1 MNELGKIFG
10 IPCVITSHKK
20 RYRVSE
26 YRLIDWL
33 YKKIYGYKEEVIL
46 PEGASV
52 VLFDNVLYFRD
63 EKTFNRMAKMYE
75 DTLTYNLSKVRNI

>member
-1 MNELGKIFG
+1 MNELNKIFG

-20 RYRVSE
+20 RYKMSE
-26 YRLIDWL
+26 YKLIDWI
-33 YKKIYGYKEEVIL
+33 YKKMYGYKEEIIM

-52 VLFDNVLYFRD
+52 VYFDGVLYFRD
-63 EKTFNRMAKMYE
+63 EATFNQMAKMYE